1 MAAKKKK
8 EAPANAEELKA
19 AYYDA
24 MRSAKVAG
32 GLPADEADKVT
43 RNQKAWDEEQGITPY
58 LDDAEAETS
67 PETSPEV

>member
-8 EAPANAEELKA
+8 EVPANAEELKA

-32 GLPADEADKVT
+32 GLPADEAEQVT
-43 RNQKAWDEEQGITPY
+43 KRQMAWDEEQDITPW
-58 LDDAEAETS
+58 LDGVEPEPTPEA
-67 PETSPEV
+67 